1 MSGPTSTGPVDAP
14 GTAPLDAPAPE
25 RPAPDG
31 PAPEGPAPDGPAP
44 EARDEARDEATTTE
58 PPTGPSLR
66 RRLGRLLALAAAI
79 LLAVVCL
86 SVVALVNVVRYQ
98 DEVTNPYFT
107 AVTQADSAYVTLIDA
122 ESSVRGYLATGTAL
136 SLEAFERSLENE
148 GAGAIHDDL
157 TAERVTRSPQVA
169 TALDHATRAVQDW
182 SSGYAVPMVEKVRQD
197 GPDAVTTDERLEGA
211 RLFEQAR
218 TATREYI
225 SVLREVREEKV
236 RSLEIWT
243 QVLFGSV
250 VVLVVAAILVGGF
263 LWSVLKRWIT
273 DPVTTLAHQVRV
285 VSDGNLRQPVAVQ
298 APGEIGAL
306 AVDVEHMRRELVSQ
320 VAEIRSSHEEVE
332 HSHEML
338 AAQAQELAR
347 SNRDLE
353 QFAYVASHDL
363 QEPLR
368 KVASF
373 TQLLQ
378 KRYGGQL
385 DDRADQYIE
394 FAVDGAKRM
403 QRLIQDLLG
412 FSRVGRTGTERG
424 PVDLE
429 KSFAVVL
436 SDLEEK
442 IATTGTSVTHDPLPT
457 VRGERALLE
466 QLFVNLVG
474 NAIKFRD
481 PERPPV
487 VHVAVR
493 SLDTAWEFAVSDN
506 GIGIDAQYAERVFVI
521 FQRLH
526 PKDVYEGTG
535 IGLALCKR
543 IVEYHGGRI
552 WIEQT
557 PGGGTTVR
565 FTIAHQYDPVGAA
578 PSASSAG

>member
-1 MSGPTSTGPVDAP
+1 MTGPSSAAPGGVPEPASDDAP
-14 GTAPLDAPAPE
+14 SAGGDPV
-25 RPAPDG
+25 PDEPSAG
-31 PAPEGPAPDGPAP
+31 GDP
-44 EARDEARDEATTTE
+44 EAGDGAPSTE
-58 PPTGPSLR
+58 PPSGPSLR
-66 RRLGRLLALAAAI
+66 RRLGGLLVLAAAI
-79 LLAVVCL
+79 LLVVVCV
-86 SVVALVNVVRYQ
+86 SVVALVNVVRFQ

-107 AVTQADSAYVTLIDA
+107 AVTQADRAYVTLVDA
-122 ESSVRGYLATGTAL
+122 ESSVRGYLATGSAL
-136 SLEAFERSLENE
+136 SLEAFERSLATEE
-148 GAGAIHDDL
+148 GGAIHDEP
-157 TAERVTRSPQVA
+157 TAERIVRSPQVA
-169 TALDHATRAVQDW
+169 TALDHATRAVQKW
-182 SSGYAVPMVEKVRQD
+182 SFEFARPAVEKVRRE

-211 RLFEQAR
+211 RLFEDAR
-218 TATREYI
+218 TATGDYI
-225 SVLREVREEKV
+225 AVLREVREEKV
-236 RSLEIWT
+236 RSLELWT

-273 DPVTTLAHQVRV
+273 DPVSTLAHQVRV

-320 VAEIRSSHEEVE
+320 VAEIRTSHEEVE
-332 HSHEML
+332 HSHELL

-385 DDRADQYIE
+385 DERADQYIE

-412 FSRVGRTGTERG
+412 FSRVGRTGTERV

-442 IATTGTSVTHDPLPT
+442 ITSTGARVTHDPLPT
-457 VRGERALLE
+457 VRGEKALLE

-481 PERPPV
+481 PERTPEV
-487 VHVAVR
+487 RVAVR
-493 SLDTAWEFAVSDN
+493 ALSTEWEFAVCDN

-565 FTIAHQYDPVGAA
+565 FTIAHRYDPVGSA
-578 PSASSAG
+578 PSASSAA

>member
-1 MSGPTSTGPVDAP
+1 VVAVTGSAPDGAPPSGPADESPASPPDE
-14 GTAPLDAPAPE
+14 PLDAEVPDAP
-25 RPAPDG
+25 
-31 PAPEGPAPDGPAP
+31 
-44 EARDEARDEATTTE
+44 
-58 PPTGPSLR
+58 PPGPSLR
-66 RRLGRLLALAAAI
+66 RRLGGLLVLAAAI
-79 LLAVVCL
+79 LLVVVCV

-107 AVTQADSAYVTLIDA
+107 AVTQADSAYVTLVDA

-136 SLEAFERSLENE
+136 NLEAFDRSLAKEE
-148 GAGAIHDDL
+148 GNAIHDDA
-157 TAERVTRSPQVA
+157 TAERITRSAPVA
-169 TALDHATRAVQDW
+169 TALDDATRAVHAW
-182 SSGYAVPMVEKVRQD
+182 SAEFAQPAVEKVRQD
-197 GPDAVTTDERLEGA
+197 GPDAVTTDDRLEGA
-211 RLFEQAR
+211 RLFAEAR
-218 TATREYI
+218 TATGDYI
-225 SVLREVREEKV
+225 AVLREVREDKV
-236 RSLEIWT
+236 RSLEVWT

-250 VVLVVAAILVGGF
+250 VVLVVAAVLVGGF

-320 VAEIRSSHEEVE
+320 VAEIRTSHAEVE
-332 HSHEML
+332 HSHELL

-412 FSRVGRTGTERG
+412 FSRVGRTGAERG

-429 KSFAVVL
+429 KAFGVVL

-442 IATTGTSVTHDPLPT
+442 ITTTGATVTHDPLPT
-457 VRGERALLE
+457 VRGEKGLLQ

-493 SLDTAWEFAVSDN
+493 ALDSAWEFAVADN

-535 IGLALCKR
+535 IGLALGKR

-552 WIEQT
+552 WIEPT
-557 PGGGTTVR
+557 VGGGTTVR
-565 FTIAHQYDPVGAA
+565 FTIAHQYDPVGSA
-578 PSASSAG
+578 PSPSAQ

>member
-1 MSGPTSTGPVDAP
+1 MTTGPAAAGGAPAEGASRASTESPAPSAPSATRTDAADGSQP
-14 GTAPLDAPAPE
+14 GTDREPEILAGTAPQGA
-25 RPAPDG
+25 
-31 PAPEGPAPDGPAP
+31 
-44 EARDEARDEATTTE
+44 
-58 PPTGPSLR
+58 SLR
-66 RRLGRLLALAAAI
+66 RRLGVLLVVAAAI
-79 LLAVVCL
+79 LLAVLVT
-86 SVVALVNVVRYQ
+86 SVVALVNVVRIQ

-107 AVTQADSAYVTLIDA
+107 AITQADTAYISLVDA
-122 ESSVRGYLATGTAL
+122 ESSVRAFLATGAEVN
-136 SLEAFERSLENE
+136 LEPFERSIGPDGSVSLHDDATSEVLSVSPPV
-148 GAGAIHDDL
+148 AAALDRASTAIH
-157 TAERVTRSPQVA
+157 EW
-169 TALDHATRAVQDW
+169 ALGYALPSVQKVQD
-182 SSGYAVPMVEKVRQD
+182 GA
-197 GPDAVTTDERLEGA
+197 PDAVTTDDKLEGA
-211 RLFEQAR
+211 RLFDDAR
-218 TATREYI
+218 VATRDYI
-225 SVLREVREEKV
+225 TVLRSVRSEKV
-236 RSLEIWT
+236 EALESWT

-250 VVLVVAAILVGGF
+250 VVLVLAALLVGAV

-273 DPVTTLAHQVRV
+273 EPVTSLAHQVRV
-285 VSDGNLRQPVAVQ
+285 VSGGRLRQPVAVS

-306 AVDVEHMRRELVSQ
+306 AIDIEHMRQELVSQ
-320 VAEIRSSHEEVE
+320 VAEIRASHEEVE
-332 HSHEML
+332 HSHELL
-338 AAQAQELAR
+338 AAQAQELER

-412 FSRVGRTGTERG
+412 FSRVGRTGTERVQ
-424 PVDLE
+424 VDLE
-429 KSFAVVL
+429 KALAVAL
-436 SDLEEK
+436 SDLEDK
-442 IATTGTSVTHDPLPT
+442 IAATGAVVTHDPLPT
-457 VRGERALLE
+457 VRGEKALLE
-466 QLFVNLVG
+466 QLLVNLVG

-487 VHVAVR
+487 VHVDVR
-493 SLDTAWEFAVSDN
+493 ASERSWELSVVDN

-552 WIEQT
+552 WLEPT
-557 PGGGTTVR
+557 EGGGTTVR
-565 FTIAHQYDPVGAA
+565 FTIAHAYDPSAA
-578 PSASSAG
+578 GHRPSPDAP